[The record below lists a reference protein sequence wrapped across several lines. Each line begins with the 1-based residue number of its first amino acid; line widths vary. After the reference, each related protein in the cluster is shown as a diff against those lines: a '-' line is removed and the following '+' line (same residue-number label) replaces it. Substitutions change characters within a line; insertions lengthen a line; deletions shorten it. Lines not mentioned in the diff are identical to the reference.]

1 VSKTLQSLTILILL
15 MHVHVAIAQTDI
27 DEREALEK
35 IQQQAFRD
43 GMSAIVGDLN
53 AGSFALFIKA
63 LDKDDLLERIFGLR
77 LIDGGIKRDLRKDM
91 KDSSKWAAF
100 VQSFYANEAE
110 QGIRATLLLVESRG
124 DRGRAV
130 VRFDMSF
137 FRANYHEYDLRLDSK
152 GRMQIVDWNDY
163 FWGHK
168 FTDRM
173 GLTLVQ
179 AKPNT
184 NAARK
189 LVNYSSVRQAEVFQ
203 IMEILKATRDRNFK
217 RYDEIMESLDE
228 RLRSQRVIIKL
239 GLDAAR
245 QARKRRAQREA
256 LVLVDKYFPNDPLY
270 AQALLDY
277 YLPEKRYQDAYDALV
292 RLQDHLR
299 IDDALVNARLSSIL
313 LVTEQVEDAHALAV
327 KSVTQEPGLEL
338 GWWSVFRA
346 RVTAENF
353 ADAIEALEK
362 LENDF
367 GHSLG
372 PDALTKDPMF
382 RKFMLSA
389 EYRAW
394 FEGSG

>member
-1 VSKTLQSLTILILL
+1 MPKILQCLTPLVLL
-15 MHVHVAIAQTDI
+15 MSTHAAVAQTDI
-27 DEREALEK
+27 DEREALEQ
-35 IQQQAFRD
+35 IQQQAFRA
-43 GMSAIVGDLN
+43 GMSAIVDDFN
-53 AGSFALFIKA
+53 AGSVVLFTKS
-63 LDKDDLLERIFGLR
+63 LDRKDFLERIFGLR

-91 KDSSKWAAF
+91 GDPDKWAAF
-100 VQSFYANEAE
+100 VESLFTNEAE
-110 QGIRATLLLVESRG
+110 EVLRASLLIVESRG

-137 FRANYHEYDLRLDSK
+137 FRANYHEYDLRLDDK
-152 GRMQIVDWNDY
+152 GRMQVIDWNDY

-173 GLTLVQ
+173 GLTLIQ
-179 AKPNT
+179 AKPNV

-189 LVNYSSVRQAEVFQ
+189 LVNYSGVREEQVFQ
-203 IMEILKATRDRNFK
+203 IMEILKATRDRDFK
-217 RYDEIMESLDE
+217 RYDQIMESLDA
-228 RLRSQRVIIKL
+228 RLRSQPVVIKL

-256 LVLVDKYFPNDPLY
+256 LVLVDKYFPNDPLFS
-270 AQALLDY
+270 LVLMDL
-277 YLPEKRYQDAYDALV
+277 YLPDERYQDAFDALT
-292 RLQDHLR
+292 RLQQHLR
-299 IDDALVNARLSSIL
+299 IDDALLNARLSAVS
-313 LVTEQVEDAHALAV
+313 LVMEQVADAHALAV
-327 KSVTQEPGLEL
+327 KSVTQDPGLEL

-362 LENDF
+362 LESDF

-372 PDALTKDPMF
+372 PDALAKDPMF